1 MKEITGRQVLIG
13 TVAAFGVIVAANMT
27 LAVNAVR
34 TFPGLEVKNSYV
46 ASQEF
51 DAARNAQE
59 ALGWDVRA
67 AVDGDTLRLSF
78 VGSDGEPV
86 RPMITQAI
94 LGKATH
100 VRADRTPEF
109 TWTDGVFLAPVDVES
124 GNWNLRLVAV
134 AEDGTEF
141 RQRIVLPVR
150 P

>member
-13 TVAAFGVIVAANMT
+13 TVAAFGVIIAANMT

-51 DAARNAQE
+51 EAARDAQD
-59 ALGWDVRA
+59 ALGWDVSA
-67 AVDGDTLRLSF
+67 EIAGGELRLSII
-78 VGSDGEPV
+78 GPDGTPV
-86 RPMITQAI
+86 RAVIETAI

-100 VRADRTPEF
+100 VRADQTPAF
-109 TWTDGVFLAPVDVES
+109 VWQDGMFVAPVDVET

-134 AEDGTEF
+134 AEDGTTF

-150 P
+150 S

>member
-13 TVAAFGVIVAANMT
+13 TVAAFGVIIAANMT

-51 DAARNAQE
+51 EAARDAQD
-59 ALGWDVRA
+59 ALGWDVSA
-67 AVDGDTLRLSF
+67 EIAGGELRLSI
-78 VGSDGEPV
+78 VGPDGAPV
-86 RPMITQAI
+86 RAVIETAI

-100 VRADRTPEF
+100 VRADRTPSF
-109 TWTDGVFLAPVDVES
+109 VWQNGVFVAPVDVQS

-134 AEDGTEF
+134 AEDGTQF

-150 P
+150 S